1 MGVLTAGNIDQK
13 VKIRLKRFLQ
23 KDNISVRK
31 FLLNHFLQE
40 KSCTTIEIYDY
51 LIKQGFNV
59 KYRAV
64 SSMVGQMHSRLGIL
78 RVNLT
83 NEHNVYSLKEDYLDI
98 VKMILTPSSSD
109 DSISL

>member
-1 MGVLTAGNIDQK
+1 
-13 VKIRLKRFLQ
+13 
-23 KDNISVRK
+23 
-31 FLLNHFLQE
+31 
-40 KSCTTIEIYDY
+40 
-51 LIKQGFNV
+51 
-59 KYRAV
+59 
-64 SSMVGQMHSRLGIL
+64 MVGQMHSRLGIL